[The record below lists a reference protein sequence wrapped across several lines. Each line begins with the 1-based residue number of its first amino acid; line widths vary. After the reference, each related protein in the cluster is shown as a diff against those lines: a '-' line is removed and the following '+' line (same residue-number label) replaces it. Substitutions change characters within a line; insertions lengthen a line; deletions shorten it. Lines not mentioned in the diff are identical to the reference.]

1 MKNQK
6 KGGAKRSVGE
16 KVADALELPKDILL
30 NMPKMAI
37 FGNKEIT
44 VENYKGILEYTENKV
59 RLNTASYVLV
69 INGENLSIK
78 NIATEIIT
86 VYGKFS
92 NIEFT

>member
-1 MKNQK
+1 MKEQK
-6 KGGAKRSVGE
+6 KDGARRTVGE
-16 KVADALELPKDILL
+16 KVADVLEMPKDILL
-30 NMPKMAI
+30 NMPKMVI

-44 VENYKGILEYTENKV
+44 VENYKGILEYTQQKV
-59 RLNTASYVLV
+59 RLNTASYILV

>member
-1 MKNQK
+1 MK
-6 KGGAKRSVGE
+6 KRKNTHPNRTIGE

-37 FGNKEIT
+37 FGNKELTI
-44 VENYKGILEYTENKV
+44 ENYKGILEYTQNKI
-59 RLNTASYVLV
+59 RLNTTSYILV
-69 INGENLSIK
+69 IHGENLSIK